1 MLKCIYC
8 ASAPSLH
15 GESNDF
21 LIKSKLCFIWLN
33 YDGKYYQHELA
44 TQNKTS
50 KVCKDKRENNVKV
63 RTAKYQKSRVPLVPS
78 AALECIHEYMHD
90 TLSHSDQDI
99 VESTALDTAA
109 EAQLGEAQRF
119 TKAARQEERI
129 ADAPYQNK
137 QSMHHVI
144 KVDQGINYHPNVE
157 HKHVYRHGNQFS

>member
-1 MLKCIYC
+1 M
-8 ASAPSLH
+8 
-15 GESNDF
+15 
-21 LIKSKLCFIWLN
+21 N

-119 TKAARQEERI
+119 TKAAKQEECIADAPLDTAAEAQLGEAQRFTKAAKQEECI

-144 KVDQGINYHPNVE
+144 KIDQGINYHPNVE